1 VSQRRVLLLPKRLNF
16 PEREKNSNVN
26 AQRTPRSRSHDHLR
40 VLSLL
45 RSTFKM
51 VTVSRKVA
59 RVVKKK
65 IHKQTK
71 KIYTNA
77 RAPQH
82 PMATRRR
89 TVERKRRRRRRRQ
102 RRRSRRRRARRRL
115 SVRGTNG
122 RGKCCF
128 RFPGRRERHVCS
140 FRVWRFFFT
149 RVLMRSFGAF
159 FFSDDAKKI
168 KKSVDPGGRVH
179 LNPKLFVRARFSETL
194 SPSLSLS
201 LSHSLSRARARY

>member
-1 VSQRRVLLLPKRLNF
+1 MSSSIFRLLQLSFQFRFVFATGRKLVSQRRVLLLPKRLNF

-115 SVRGTNG
+115 SVRGTNNG

-140 FRVWRFFFT
+140 FRVFWRFFT
-149 RVLMRSFGAF
+149 RVLMRSFGTF
-159 FFSDDAKKI
+159 FFSDAEENKK
-168 KKSVDPGGRVH
+168 KR
-179 LNPKLFVRARFSETL
+179 
-194 SPSLSLS
+194 
-201 LSHSLSRARARY
+201 